1 MKKIIYWLLL
11 IATITF
17 LGAFIYHFFFISC
30 KDIGHY
36 IIIFMGAFA
45 SFILMIMFKS
55 RPMDTR
61 EEIIH
66 NDLVELKG
74 VTSLLII
81 ALICVLMLAFLSGC
95 SHNGYGCHGDSR
107 TMTGEGIKKHNIR
120 RSY

>member
-11 IATITF
+11 IATVVF
-17 LGAFIYHFFFISC
+17 VGVFIYHFFYSC
-30 KDIGHY
+30 KEIEHY
-36 IIIFMGAFA
+36 IIILMGAFA

-55 RPMDTR
+55 RPMDTK
-61 EEIIH
+61 EEIIY

-74 VTSLLII
+74 VTALLII
-81 ALICVLMLAFLSGC
+81 AAICMFLLACLSGC
-95 SHNGYGCHGDSR
+95 SHNGYGCHGNSR

>member
-11 IATITF
+11 IATIVF
-17 LGAFIYHFFFISC
+17 VGAFIYHFFSSC
-30 KDIGHY
+30 TEIGHY
-36 IIIFMGAFA
+36 IIILMGALA
-45 SFILMIMFKS
+45 SFVLMIIFKS

-61 EEIIH
+61 EEVLH
-66 NDLVELKG
+66 NNLVELKG
-74 VTSLLII
+74 VTTLLII
-81 ALICVLMLAFLSGC
+81 ATICMFLLAFLSGC